1 MDNSRV
7 TYLIVAG
14 HTLVIYLFLVLGL
27 RRIGRRAMGQL
38 TIIEYLII
46 ALLGSSVETGLYA
59 GSNSLGAGL
68 VSAMTL
74 LLADWALSTACRM
87 PAVRRFL
94 VSEPVLLVHDGQVL
108 AEHLRQN
115 YMTRADL
122 MAAIR
127 RRGYASLDDVRFA
140 VLEIDG
146 SVGVVPR
153 IREP

>member
-87 PAVRRFL
+87 PAVRRFM